1 MTATYDL
8 SSVTDLNR
16 VRFHTGDTNVSAAR
30 WTDEEITYAVSAAGS
45 WQGAVILLLTSLQA
59 KLASTPDYQADW
71 LTESPSKAAA
81 SLDRL
86 IKAKRRELGV
96 SDVSATA
103 THQWRPDT
111 AQTEAPY
118 SDVYPLTTGYSTT
131 AGSSGGSGGGSGSVT
146 SIAITVPAGLFIA
159 TGSPVTTDG
168 TIAINLIS
176 QSANHVFAA
185 PNGVSGTPAF
195 RALVAADLPDLSGT
209 YAALSHSHAASA
221 ITSGTFDAVRI
232 PDLSATY
239 ALAGHLHAGVY
250 APASHGH
257 AAGDVTSG
265 QMALARG
272 GTGADL
278 SATGAG
284 FLKQASTGAAVT
296 VAALADTDIPS
307 LDATKI
313 GSGTFD
319 VARVPWATAT
329 DIGGMSRPAIYAGA
343 INMTGSITHN
353 SGLLSLNAAS
363 GYQVQMYAGAT
374 LVADVSATAATFPEP
389 LAVNVSSSDTNTV
402 RTLATLSH
410 AISGV
415 AAAGLGGGL
424 LYQIEDAGGTL
435 RDAAS
440 IETLWT
446 TATGGGTSAMDIYLL
461 DAGTKTK
468 SVQLKPTGIVFP
480 SASHKITMAAGAV
493 GTLVEEP
500 NYNMAIKKYYGSWSM
515 SPATISATSKANP
528 AVTINNTSNGHIDSN
543 NSTLELLMFA
553 AGSSSR
559 SYSTSFVAQTKYYA
573 NFNTGPSEP
582 VLIERYGFLPNT
594 TSTTWSPWRDWKM
607 TSYGGTQTIMRIELD
622 NTDARIK
629 LLGDVQ
635 IGAGKRFAF
644 GDPTVNGTWGFSTSG
659 NDLLIERLESSAWV
673 EKGRFTA

>member
-30 WTDEEITYAVSAAGS
+30 WTDAEITYAVSAAGS

-118 SDVYPLTTGYSTT
+118 SGVYPLTTGYSTT

-176 QSANHVFAA
+176 QTANTLFAA
-185 PNGVSGTPAF
+185 PNGASGTPSF

-221 ITSGTFDAVRI
+221 ITSGTFDAARI

-250 APASHGH
+250 APASHAH

-265 QMALARG
+265 LMALARG

-284 FLKQASTGAAVT
+284 FLKQATTGAAVT

-319 VARVPWATAT
+319 VARIPWATAT
-329 DIGGMSRPAIYAGA
+329 DIGGTSRPAIYAGA

-374 LVADVSATAATFPEP
+374 LVADVSATAATFSEP
-389 LAVNVSSSDTNTV
+389 LAVAVSSSDTNTV

-410 AISGV
+410 ATSGL
-415 AAAGLGGGL
+415 AAAGLGVGINFDTETPTQITPTTIAKIEATFESDADELARISMSARYGTSLYEVFRVETTRYDLRNIGIGRFTISSYPAIAIGTAVSVSGRGIAIGRLANSSGTDAIAIGRESTASAADSVVIGSYVSATIVSSFVMSAAGGL
-424 LYQIEDAGGTL
+424 
-435 RDAAS
+435 
-440 IETLWT
+440 W
-446 TATGGGTSAMDIYLL
+446 
-461 DAGTKTK
+461 
-468 SVQLKPTGIVFP
+468 PNGI
-480 SASHKITMAAGAV
+480 SGAV
-493 GTLVEEP
+493 SNAAMYARRGT
-500 NYNMAIKKYYGSWSM
+500 G
-515 SPATISATSKANP
+515 T
-528 AVTINNTSNGHIDSN
+528 NG
-543 NSTLELLMFA
+543 
-553 AGSSSR
+553 AGS
-559 SYSTSFVAQTKYYA
+559 
-573 NFNTGPSEP
+573 
-582 VLIERYGFLPNT
+582 
-594 TSTTWSPWRDWKM
+594 
-607 TSYGGTQTIMRIELD
+607 
-622 NTDARIK
+622 
-629 LLGDVQ
+629 DVI
-635 IGAGKRFAF
+635 IGAGASTGNAAGGSLRLQTAPAGASGSALNTLVDRLVIDTTGEIAIGAASGLNW
-644 GDPTVNGTWGFSTSG
+644 GDITTDGTWRTMRSG
-659 NDLLIERLESSAWV
+659 NDLVFQRRESGSWV